1 MGRIGRAFD
10 PFALGSD
17 DLGWAI
23 ARQAGRLS
31 RLAIDFDDLS
41 IIDIGAEGILD
52 CVEVGST
59 AVGRKLDSV
68 GEARFQI
75 LHEEAGGTKD

>member
-1 MGRIGRAFD
+1 
-10 PFALGSD
+10 
-17 DLGWAI
+17 
-23 ARQAGRLS
+23 
-31 RLAIDFDDLS
+31 
-41 IIDIGAEGILD
+41 
-52 CVEVGST
+52 VEVGST